1 LPIYSFEADELVTI
15 EKPEKAL
22 HRAQSVAIVTIREQ
36 YHSFGFSKVHSSNTL
51 LRLKKGKAM
60 TESPSFSSLQDQRV
74 IRVFVS
80 FTFRDMHAERDELI
94 LRIFPNLRR
103 LCENRGEVI
112 NR

>member
-1 LPIYSFEADELVTI
+1 
-15 EKPEKAL
+15 
-22 HRAQSVAIVTIREQ
+22 
-36 YHSFGFSKVHSSNTL
+36 
-51 LRLKKGKAM
+51 M